1 MALFLLCFSGL
12 LSVFF
17 LPTRLK
23 PINMLKQ
30 IISYG
35 GFHRI
40 ENKVDPFPTGKLCG
54 GDKVTVA
61 ISKPIRMS
69 TPFWLKE
76 MEKSDSVKSEGAFTP
91 RQISRVASAES

>member
-61 ISKPIRMS
+61 GDQNDLVYLLFIGKG
-69 TPFWLKE
+69 
-76 MEKSDSVKSEGAFTP
+76 SD
-91 RQISRVASAES
+91 I